1 MNEKIFL
8 KAAAI
13 TILSILFVILVAAA
27 IFKNQP
33 EDTLPNSVSDPE
45 NISENSVS
53 ESLFTE
59 RGWVINRLG
68 YSYLYYDRALQQFN
82 GTANTARRYAEAV
95 NAITAETDAIDYFS
109 IIVPTQTE
117 FLDIPVSVMAEDN
130 FYCNSQREAIYA
142 SSITMG
148 ETENINIYDILLSRC
163 DEYLYFR
170 TDYNWTALGAYY
182 AYVAFCDAVDISPK
196 SLDEYE
202 AVELEGYLGW
212 FYTATKSQMLLDN
225 ADTIVYY
232 RIENE
237 YPCYITTE
245 ENGYR
250 THTLKYRG
258 TSLSADDGY
267 SVFIG
272 DEKPYYKFETR
283 AKGPAIAIIG
293 DTSAHAFIP
302 FLFPHYSEIVF
313 YNLAFVDET
322 DAEIDIN
329 ADTVLFMAYATNANS
344 SYYCENLERL
354 LNNE

>member
-1 MNEKIFL
+1 MNKKTFIT
-8 KAAAI
+8 AASI
-13 TILSILFVILVAAA
+13 TVLSVIFVILIAAA

-33 EDTLPNSVSDPE
+33 DDTLPNGTSD
-45 NISENSVS
+45 SENVPESSVS
-53 ESLFTE
+53 ESLFSE

-82 GTANTARRYAEAV
+82 GTANTARRYAETINV
-95 NAITAETDAIDYFS
+95 ITKNTDAIDYFS

-117 FLDIPVSVMAEDN
+117 FIDIPVSVMAEDN
-130 FYCNSQREAIYA
+130 FYCNSQKEVIYA
-142 SSITMG
+142 SSIMMQ
-148 ETENINIYDILLSRC
+148 ETENIDIYDILLVHS

-182 AYVAFCDAVDISPK
+182 AYVAFCDAVDITPK
-196 SLDEYE
+196 SLEEYE

-245 ENGYR
+245 ENGYK

-258 TSLSADDGY
+258 TSMSSEDGY

-272 DEKPYYKFETR
+272 DEKPLYKFETR
-283 AKGPAIAIIG
+283 AKGPSLAIVG

-302 FLFPHYSEIVF
+302 FLFPHYSEIIF
-313 YNLAFVDET
+313 YNLNSIDET
-322 DAEIDIN
+322 ADNIDIT

-344 SYYCENLERL
+344 SSYCEKLERL
-354 LNNE
+354 FKNE